1 MDESLRDAALSYVS
15 RHWAVFPLVERDKI
29 PAVKG
34 GFQAATVDADQIAQ
48 AWEHRQNMNVGVAT
62 GSMSRGLVVIDL
74 DVDEAKGE
82 DGLETLHDWERV
94 HGELPET
101 VTAITGS
108 GGMHLYYA
116 CNTPIGCSVDND
128 KGVDIR
134 GDGGYVVVPPSV
146 HPNGTAYEWENHPD
160 DFAVAKADNNVYAFI
175 RSIQGERKRGVKFK
189 LPDVIADGKRNDTL
203 MRYAS
208 SMQSRGE
215 DDILILSTLEAANK
229 LKCKPPLSQYELEKI
244 VESVT
249 SKYKKGET
257 LSSEDGW
264 AANLTTS
271 KGGIKHNEF
280 GKMIIGQDHACFVDG
295 APAVWDGTRYACG
308 WDEIDRAIVRRM
320 DSVKQR
326 DQKEIRHYVHLQA
339 PRVKSSDATL
349 IAFKNGVLDIVE
361 GLKEYDAGMVITNVI
376 PHDYDQNAYC
386 KDADRF
392 LDRISCGSETVRS
405 NLEEAIGLCMYRSN
419 EFGQCPVLLGGG
431 SNGKS
436 TYIAA
441 VRNVLGVE
449 NVSSL
454 DLSVIGRPFQAG
466 RLLGKLANL
475 GDDISN
481 EFLKGD
487 VLAVFK
493 KIVTGE
499 WIYTDVKNGE
509 GFEFKPY
516 CTLMFSANEFPN
528 LGDSSEGMMRR
539 LFPIPFDAV
548 FKRDSSDYDPRL
560 WEKLTGDDAARYFVR
575 VGIEGL
581 QRVVYQNGM
590 TANDRSSNLVAKVR
604 TDNNNVLQWVEDEQI
619 GIGDVVGKPTAYV
632 YEKYTEWCEKSGVKC
647 YSKTKFTQK
656 ANVRFRVETA
666 TKYCS
671 FANGKKAARVFV
683 SPESR

>member
-1 MDESLRDAALSYVS
+1 MTETLEEAALSCVA
-15 RHWAVFPLVERDKI
+15 RNWAVFPLVERDKI

-34 GFQAATVDADQIAQ
+34 GFKAATDDADQIRQ
-48 AWEHRQNMNVGVAT
+48 AWGHRRNMNVGVAT

-82 DGLETLHDWERV
+82 NGLDTLHEWEKE

-116 CNTPIGCSVDND
+116 CNTPVGCSVDND
-128 KGVDIR
+128 KGVDVR

-146 HPNGTAYEWENHPD
+146 HPGTGRSYEWENHPD
-160 DFAVAKADNNVYAFI
+160 DFVVAKADHNVYAFI
-175 RSIQGERKRGVKFK
+175 RSVQGERKRGAKFR
-189 LPDVIADGKRNDTL
+189 LPDAIADGKRNDTL
-203 MRYAS
+203 MRYAA
-208 SMQSRGE
+208 SMQARGD
-215 DDILILSTLEAANK
+215 DDILILSALEAANK
-229 LKCKPPLSQYELEKI
+229 LKCKPPLPQVEIEKI

-249 SKYKKGET
+249 SKYRKGE
-257 LSSEDGW
+257 SEAAEDGLT
-264 AANLTTS
+264 ANLITS

-280 GKMIIGQDHACFVDG
+280 GKLLINQDHACFVDG

-326 DQKEIRHYVHLQA
+326 DQKEVRHYVHLQA
-339 PRVKSSDATL
+339 PRVESSDATL
-349 IAFKNGVLDIVE
+349 IAFRNGVLDIVE
-361 GLKEYDAGMVITNVI
+361 GLKEYDSGMVITNVI
-376 PHDYDQNAYC
+376 PHDYDQSAYC
-386 KDADRF
+386 EDADRF

-528 LGDSSEGMMRR
+528 LGDSSDGMMRR

-548 FKRDSSDYDPRL
+548 FKRDSADYDPRL

-590 TANDRSSNLVAKVR
+590 TANERSASLVSKVR
-604 TDNNNVLQWVEDEQI
+604 TDNNNVLQWVEDERVEACDI
-619 GIGDVVGKPTAYV
+619 DGVLTAEA
-632 YEKYTEWCEKSGVKC
+632 YEKYTGWCEVSGVKC
-647 YSKTKFTQK
+647 YSKTKFTQRI
-656 ANVRFRVETA
+656 NSHFGSETVSEYH
-666 TKYCS
+666 T
-671 FANGKKAARVFV
+671 FADGNHSARVFRV
-683 SPESR
+683 VK